1 MNEGAASPPPS
12 SARDLASDEILRDGG
27 AVRVRAVRA
36 DDADRI
42 QSHFRRLST
51 RSIYLR
57 YFNQRRELPAA
68 EIERMTHVDHVG
80 RVTLLAVE
88 RREAVEDV
96 IGIGL
101 YEPVDGRPGRAEVA
115 FSVLDEHHGRGIG
128 TVLLEHL
135 ARIARRHGIDEFQAT
150 VLGENRK
157 MLEVFAFSGFE
168 VDRSIED
175 GVFCV
180 RFPTHETLESFEA
193 AFERR
198 VEATTASVG
207 RGLPAPREPA
217 RGPSPGSEE

>member
-1 MNEGAASPPPS
+1 MNEGATSPPPGR
-12 SARDLASDEILRDGG
+12 AFASDEVLRDGG
-27 AVRVRAVRA
+27 AVRLRAA
-36 DDADRI
+36 QSDDAGRI
-42 QSHFRRLST
+42 QSHFRRLSK

-57 YFNQRRELPAA
+57 YFNQRRELPAT

-80 RVTLLAVE
+80 RETLLAVE

-101 YEPVDGRPGRAEVA
+101 YERVDGRPRRAEVA

-128 TVLLEHL
+128 TVLLEQL
-135 ARIARRHGIDEFQAT
+135 ARIARRHGIEEFQAT

-157 MLEVFAFSGFE
+157 MLEVFACSGFE
-168 VDRSIED
+168 VDHAIED
-175 GVFCV
+175 GVFRV
-180 RFPTHETLESFEA
+180 RFPTRETLASFEA

-207 RGLPAPREPA
+207 RGLPAPSDPS
-217 RGPSPGSEE
+217 RGSSSGSEE